1 MTRPLDLVRITNRET
16 LIARRGIFAY
26 SDAVTERKARLWP
39 LYVGGFLGP
48 FGSPVVTTMLPEMQQ
63 DLGRSIV
70 ELSLTLPAYLFPFAA
85 LMLIS
90 GTLAERFGRRNTVR
104 AGYIVFT
111 LASIACALAPSF
123 EILMLSRVLQ
133 GAANA
138 FTTPVLVAAI
148 TDSVAPGRL
157 GRSLGLFGSMQ
168 ATGQAMAPLIGGL
181 AASVDWRWAFWGT
194 AVVSAVL
201 AALPPEDSRHK
212 SVGGWERWKV
222 LGNRQLAV
230 ASITAALA
238 FLTTMAMAVVAAL
251 YVRDVFHLGPTV
263 TGLIVAIFG
272 FAGLATGRFTGGL
285 MDKYGRLEI
294 GSATHLVLGLF
305 CAVTGIVGSLA
316 LPAPL
321 PLILVILAI
330 AIAGAAATGTRT
342 VVQNLAVTSAP
353 TNRSGA
359 TSVMLACQFGGAALS
374 PVLWVP
380 LYEAQPVPGGGIA
393 LIAAG
398 ATAFAAGL
406 LLLAVRRL
414 GWVKA

>member
-1 MTRPLDLVRITNRET
+1 MI
-16 LIARRGIFAY
+16 
-26 SDAVTERKARLWP
+26 AVTERKARLWP
-39 LYVGGFLGP
+39 LFVGGFLGP
-48 FGSPVVTTMLPEMQQ
+48 FGSPVVTTMLPEMQA

-104 AGYIVFT
+104 MGYLVFT
-111 LASIACALAPSF
+111 LASIACALAPSY
-123 EILMLSRVLQ
+123 EILMLARVLQ

-148 TDSVAPGRL
+148 TDSVAPHRL

-181 AASVDWRWAFWGT
+181 AASVDWRLAFWGT
-194 AVVSAVL
+194 ALVAAILAV
-201 AALPPEDSRHK
+201 LPPENSPHK
-212 SVGGWERWKV
+212 AVGGWERWKV
-222 LGNRQLAV
+222 LANRQLAI

-251 YVRDVFHLGPTV
+251 YVRDIFELGPTT

-285 MDKYGRLEI
+285 MDKYGRLEVGGI
-294 GSATHLVLGLF
+294 THLMLGVF
-305 CAVTGIVGSLA
+305 AAVTGIVGTLA
-316 LPAPL
+316 LPSPF
-321 PLILVILAI
+321 PLILVIIAI

-353 TNRSGA
+353 SNRSGA
-359 TSVMLACQFGGAALS
+359 TSIMLACQFAGAALS
-374 PVLWVP
+374 PVLFVP
-380 LYEAQPVPGGGIA
+380 LYEAQQVPGGGIA

-398 ATAFAAGL
+398 TTAFAAGL
-406 LLLAVRRL
+406 LLLVVRKL